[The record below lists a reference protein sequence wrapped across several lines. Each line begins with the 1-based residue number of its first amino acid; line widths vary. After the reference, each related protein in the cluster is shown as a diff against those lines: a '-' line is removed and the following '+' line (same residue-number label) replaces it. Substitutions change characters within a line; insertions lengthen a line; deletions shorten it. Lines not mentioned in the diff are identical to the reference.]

1 MAEKR
6 FIARRITESDKIR
19 SLANEGKLL
28 ATSVYMW
35 LLPYTD
41 RAGRINANAY
51 YLKGGIFQGYGFTLE
66 ELTAAVDD
74 LARVGLVHLYGNGR
88 HDRIIQYAKFH
99 VDDGGFNKPHDREA
113 ASTLPGP
120 DDAGSTSITTVG
132 AGTNERRDKVPDKVL
147 DPAIPRPRQSPEEL
161 KVELELELELEKNP
175 PTPLAQPEPLAPPD
189 VEPAARLSLEPESP
203 PSAGKKPKPKPKKA
217 VEHEFN
223 PVVVAG
229 ELPPQFDPDRFLA
242 FCGMRLKRGWPMTLE
257 ALKAFLRKHQKHP
270 RAVLDEMFDNAIV
283 GQWQDLYPL
292 KHDRP
297 TGSAR
302 ASPARDLPTAADF
315 EHVPTNAELLGL
327 TGGEPN

>member
-1 MAEKR
+1 MARGRMISASIGESRK
-6 FIARRITESDKIR
+6 FAALESDLHRLIY
-19 SLANEGKLL
+19 LM
-28 ATSVYMW
+28 V
-35 LLPYTD
+35 LPHVD
-41 RAGRINANAY
+41 KAGRFEADSIIIRAKCLTRLDVDATTVEAW
-51 YLKGGIFQGYGFTLE
+51 LKD
-66 ELTAAVDD
+66 AARTN
-74 LARVGLVHLYGNGR
+74 LLRVY
-88 HDRIIQYAKFH
+88 
-99 VDDGGFNKPHDREA
+99 EA
-113 ASTLPGP
+113 AGIRVLEIVDFLKHNSPHHKEPESDLPP
-120 DDAGSTSITTVG
+120 PES
-132 AGTNERRDKVPDKVL
+132 GTPCYTQETMDEPSMGQARAEHEPSKAIREVKEREVKGKER
-147 DPAIPRPRQSPEEL
+147 EH
-161 KVELELELELEKNP
+161 P
-175 PTPLAQPEPLAPPD
+175 PTPLAALEPLASPD
-189 VEPAARLSLEPESP
+189 VEAAPRLSLEPEPP
-203 PSAGKKPKPKPKKA
+203 PSTGKKPKPKPRKA

>member
-1 MAEKR
+1 MARGR
-6 FIARRITESDKIR
+6 FISNSISGSKKFAR
-19 SLANEGKLL
+19 
-28 ATSVYMW
+28 
-35 LLPYTD
+35 
-41 RAGRINANAY
+41 
-51 YLKGGIFQGYGFTLE
+51 
-66 ELTAAVDD
+66 LTAHDHR
-74 LARVGLVHLYGNGR
+74 LMYMMLVPHADAEGR
-88 HDRIIQYAKFH
+88 HDADPQILAGQVYTRLDFTAAQIEAGLRDMHDVGLIRLYAVGEEQYLEIVGFH
-99 VDDGGFNKPHDREA
+99 EHNKVRRKDDGSPDREA
-113 ASTLPGP
+113 PSAIPAP
-120 DDAGSTSITTVG
+120 PQTTVDTTPE
-132 AGTNERRDKVPDKVL
+132 ALPTNSGVAPEEDESNSALRVKGKGLRVKGEERTLSIRDDVPD
-147 DPAIPRPRQSPEEL
+147 PAP
-161 KVELELELELEKNP
+161 VE
-175 PTPLAQPEPLAPPD
+175 AEP
-189 VEPAARLSLEPESP
+189 RLSLEPEPP
-203 PSAGKKPKPKPKKA
+203 PSTGKKPKPKPRKA

-297 TGSAR
+297 AGSAR

>member
-1 MAEKR
+1 MARGR
-6 FIARRITESDKIR
+6 FISNSISGSKKFAR
-19 SLANEGKLL
+19 
-28 ATSVYMW
+28 
-35 LLPYTD
+35 
-41 RAGRINANAY
+41 
-51 YLKGGIFQGYGFTLE
+51 
-66 ELTAAVDD
+66 LTAHDHR
-74 LARVGLVHLYGNGR
+74 LMYMMLVPHADAEGR
-88 HDRIIQYAKFH
+88 HDADPQILAGQVYTRLDFTAAQIEDGLRDMHDVGLIRLYAVGEEQYLEIVGFH
-99 VDDGGFNKPHDREA
+99 EHNKVRRKDDGSPDREA
-113 ASTLPGP
+113 PSAIPAP
-120 DDAGSTSITTVG
+120 PQTTVDTTPE
-132 AGTNERRDKVPDKVL
+132 ALPTNSGVAPEEDESNSALRVKGKGLRVKGEERTLSIRDDVPD
-147 DPAIPRPRQSPEEL
+147 PAP
-161 KVELELELELEKNP
+161 VE
-175 PTPLAQPEPLAPPD
+175 AAP
-189 VEPAARLSLEPESP
+189 RLSLEPEP
-203 PSAGKKPKPKPKKA
+203 PPQSGKKSKPKPRKA